1 VWLYVPRRE
10 RWPVNG
16 FGGRSHPAGTVWTEV
31 RIVATKKA
39 ATKGAATKKA
49 AAKKATKKSCKKKC

>member
-1 VWLYVPRRE
+1 MCPKRE

-16 FGGRSHPAGTVWTEV
+16 FGGRSHPAGTFWTEV